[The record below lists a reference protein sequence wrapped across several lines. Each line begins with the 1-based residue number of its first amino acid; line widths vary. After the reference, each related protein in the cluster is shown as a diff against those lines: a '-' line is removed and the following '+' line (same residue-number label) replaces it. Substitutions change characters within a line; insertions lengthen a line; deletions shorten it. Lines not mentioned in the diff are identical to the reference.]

1 MIEKETIDSYNC
13 KYLYDI
19 LKCSDVRS
27 SSALYAYANFLN
39 KKGWRFELIPL
50 YFEILY
56 TNNRYAIDALFK
68 GCVARDFFDFIRVPE
83 SFVFGKI
90 FGLFD
95 QFPKNI
101 LYKQTIKAC
110 CSYLKRYYRSV
121 RDGFNVYPISI
132 RDINSIGKY
141 LDEQKDQKFQLN
153 RDILDILLYI
163 SDLGQHHEMDIE
175 MKMIASH
182 ASRIRSDFFDN
193 KRSIGQS
200 ISSAI
205 LEEPRAITPEISPE
219 GVYLD

>member
-1 MIEKETIDSYNC
+1 MIEKEIRDNYNR

-19 LKCSDVRS
+19 LKCADVRS

-39 KKGWRFELIPL
+39 KKGHQFDLIPL

-83 SFVFGKI
+83 SFVFVKI

-95 QFPKNI
+95 QFPKNAI
-101 LYKQTIKAC
+101 YKQTIKAC
-110 CSYLKRYYRSV
+110 CGYLKHYYRSAK
-121 RDGFNVYPISI
+121 DGFNVYPVSI

-141 LDEQKDQKFQLN
+141 LNEDKDQKFQLN

-163 SDLGQHHEMDIE
+163 SELDQHHEMDIE
-175 MKMIASH
+175 KKKIASH
-182 ASRIRSDFFDN
+182 ASRIRSDFFDS
-193 KRSIGQS
+193 KRSIVQS

-205 LEEPRAITPEISPE
+205 LEEPKEISSEISPE